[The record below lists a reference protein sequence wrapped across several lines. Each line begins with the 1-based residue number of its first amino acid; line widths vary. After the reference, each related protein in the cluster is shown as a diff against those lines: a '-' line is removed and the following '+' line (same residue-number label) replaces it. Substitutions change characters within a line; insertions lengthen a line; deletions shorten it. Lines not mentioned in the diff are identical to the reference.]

1 MQRLRNV
8 IDRVV
13 TYTGVLLILVTV
25 VFTDASGTQI
35 PLVVTGL
42 LLLQVGM
49 WRGASALLP
58 NARRNQPLR
67 DDVDQSIK
75 LVREMY
81 RVANAKEASAF
92 EAAADKLRARTE
104 RVIDAAKVD
113 LA

>member
-13 TYTGVLLILVTV
+13 TYTGVLLVLVTV
-25 VFTDASGTQI
+25 IFTDASAMQI
-35 PLVVTGL
+35 PLVVAGL

-49 WRGASALLP
+49 WRGASRLLP
-58 NARRNQPLR
+58 SARRNFALR
-67 DDVDQSIK
+67 GQVDQFIK

-81 RVANAKEASAF
+81 RVANAKDASAF
-92 EAAADKLRARTE
+92 ETVAEKLRARTE
-104 RVIDAAKVD
+104 AVIDAARTD

>member
-13 TYTGVLLILVTV
+13 TYIGVLLVLVTV

-58 NARRNQPLR
+58 SARRNHALR
-67 DDVDQSIK
+67 DQVNQFIK

-92 EAAADKLRARTE
+92 DTVADKLRARTE
-104 RVIDAAKVD
+104 AVIDAARVD

>member
-13 TYTGVLLILVTV
+13 TYTGVLLVLVTV
-25 VFTDASGTQI
+25 VFTDASGMQI

-49 WRGASALLP
+49 WRGVSALLP
-58 NARRNQPLR
+58 SARKNHALR
-67 DDVDQSIK
+67 DQVDQFIK

-81 RVANAKEASAF
+81 RVAKAKEASAF
-92 EAAADKLRARTE
+92 DTVADKLRARTE
-104 RVIDAAKVD
+104 SVIDAARVD